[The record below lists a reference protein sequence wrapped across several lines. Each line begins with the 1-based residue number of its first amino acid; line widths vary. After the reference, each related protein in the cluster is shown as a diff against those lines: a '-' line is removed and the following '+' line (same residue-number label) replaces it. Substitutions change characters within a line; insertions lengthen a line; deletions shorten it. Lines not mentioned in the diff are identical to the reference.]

1 MLGKL
6 IKSNFKN
13 DLSHMIT
20 YFLIMVLAIFM
31 LHTGLAIFLG
41 YRTLHKDKQEKYNF
55 ADLMVHSI
63 LKPEDNQAI
72 EEIIRNAEYIEAY
85 EKTYPIYKEFK
96 KVKAGAEEDSI
107 NMYDMSSYGL
117 TVLPYGGWGEL
128 EAPHFVEV
136 ADEEYENPIYLSY
149 FINENLFKSKLGDS
163 VDVKVGEKYYTFQ
176 VAGFFESLISSEMG
190 LCYVSPSLYN
200 EWNNELYNQ
209 LKQNKEQGDEPLYT
223 RVFFAM
229 KLKDN
234 VDSNEASGLITK
246 AFREHNIS
254 AYASSV
260 DNTINDFTFM
270 QNMIAAMIAAFA
282 IVITGISMI
291 IIYFRIA
298 NSIEQNIVNI
308 GALKSI
314 GYTSQQIRL
323 SMVIEFATT
332 TLLAFAA
339 GVGASYLVIPIF
351 ETKIRSFSAVAW
363 DHPFD
368 PIAFVI
374 TFIIII
380 GTVILVSFVSTR
392 MIVKLDPVIALR
404 FGIDTHSFK
413 RNHAPIDKTP
423 GSLTWIMALKSVLGN
438 TKQNIILFVVMLS
451 IGVVTTFAVFLS
463 YNCVYDASHLYRML
477 NLVAA
482 DVDIS
487 FKDYDNQLGEI
498 AELPEAESV
507 FWTEMVEMTVNG
519 YTIYTTITDDWSDI
533 SEVNIYEGRSPKYDN
548 ETAIG
553 GNLAETMNVGIGD
566 EIKVTYG
573 KKEYTYLI
581 TGFEQS
587 SGNYGMDISLTT
599 EGAKHLDYF
608 PNKSNVSVYVKGH
621 TLENSVRLIRKVQD
635 MYGEKVVGYG
645 NIIELLKSGDE
656 SVISIAS
663 IMVAVMVVVSILV
676 IVLSLNLLVKTM
688 IIKKQKEIGIKKA
701 IGFSSSELR
710 KELILSMLPQIAV
723 GAIAGS
729 IVGCLTSNKILAA
742 LLSTMGVMRSN
753 MEIFPWMA
761 FISVAFAIVISYIL
775 IWLMS
780 GRIKFISAYSLIT
793 E

>member
-96 KVKAGAEEDSI
+96 KVKAGAEEDSK
-107 NMYDMSSYGL
+107 NMYDMSSNGL
-117 TVLPYGGWGEL
+117 TILPYGGWGEL

-254 AYASSV
+254 AYATSV
-260 DNTINDFTFM
+260 DNTINDFTYM
-270 QNMIAAMIAAFA
+270 QNMIAALIAAFA

-339 GVGASYLVIPIF
+339 GVVASYLVLPIF
-351 ETKIRSFSAVAW
+351 EQKIRSFSGVAW

-368 PIAFVI
+368 PVSFAI
-374 TFIIII
+374 TFVIII
-380 GTVILVSFVSTR
+380 GTVVIVSFVSTR
-392 MIVKLDPVIALR
+392 MITKLDPVIALR
-404 FGIDTHSFK
+404 FGINTHSFK
-413 RNHAPIDKTP
+413 KNHAPIDKTP
-423 GSLTWIMALKSVLGN
+423 GPLTWIMALKSVLGN
-438 TKQNIILFVVMLS
+438 TKQNIILVVVMLS
-451 IGVVTTFAVFLS
+451 IGIVTTFAVFLT

-482 DVDIS
+482 DVDVR
-487 FKDYDNQLGEI
+487 FKEYDNQVGEI
-498 AELPEAESV
+498 AELPEVESV
-507 FWTEMVEMTVNG
+507 FWTDSVEMTVNG
-519 YTIYTTITDDWSDI
+519 YTIYTQVTDDWSDI

-553 GNLAETMNVGIGD
+553 GNLAKTLNVGIGD
-566 EIKVTYG
+566 EIKVSYG
-573 KKEYTYLI
+573 QKDYTYLV

-587 SGNYGMDISLTT
+587 AGNYGMDITLTT
-599 EGAKHLDYF
+599 EGAKHLDF
-608 PNKSNVSVYVKGH
+608 TPFKSSVGVYVKGH
-621 TLENSVRLIRKVQD
+621 SLENSVQLVKDLKD
-635 MYGEKVVGYG
+635 MYGDKLEGYG
-645 NIIELLKSGDE
+645 NAIETLKNGDE
-656 SVISIAS
+656 AVILVAS
-663 IMVAVMVVVSILV
+663 AMVAAMVVVSILV

-688 IIKKQKEIGIKKA
+688 IIKKQREIGIKKA
-701 IGFSSSELR
+701 LGFSSSQLRTELV
-710 KELILSMLPQIAV
+710 LSMLPQIAV
-723 GAIAGS
+723 GAAVGS
-729 IVGCLTSNKILAA
+729 VVGSLTSNKILAT
-742 LLSTMGVMRSN
+742 LLSTMGIMRSN
-753 MEIFPWMA
+753 MEIFPWMV
-761 FISVAFAIVISYIL
+761 FVSIAFALITSFIL
-775 IWLMS
+775 IWFMS
-780 GRIKFISAYSLIT
+780 GKIKYISAYSLIT